1 MSSTRKTT
9 SKQSDKS
16 VDFEQSLSKL
26 NQIVEKMENGQLTLE
41 AALAHF
47 EEGITLIKQCQTAL
61 TQAEQKIQV
70 LTQKGN
76 KKTLVDFDVDHDD

>member
-1 MSSTRKTT
+1 MSSTRKTN
-9 SKQSDKS
+9 SKQSVKT

-70 LTQKGN
+70 LTQKGS